1 MAPSSNTPLKSM
13 TNFAVRN
20 AAGLD
25 PDPIETE
32 EWVESL
38 ESVIRQSGS
47 ERALFLLDQL
57 EEQMRRKG
65 LRSSIQP
72 YSAYRNTIPVELQG
86 GYSGELAMEERIT
99 SLIRW
104 NALAM
109 VVRANQAHGEL
120 RGHIASYA
128 SAAEIFEVGFNHF
141 FKAPST
147 ESDGDLVFYQPHS
160 APGVYARA
168 FLEGR

>member
-1 MAPSSNTPLKSM
+1 MAPSSNDPLKSM
-13 TNFAVRN
+13 SNFAVRN
-20 AAGLD
+20 ASGLD

-32 EWVESL
+32 EWMESL

-47 ERALFLLDQL
+47 SRALFLLDQL

-72 YSAYRNTIPVELQG
+72 YSAYRNTIPVDQQG
-86 GYSGELAMEERIT
+86 GYPGELAMEERIT

-120 RGHIASYA
+120 GGHIASYA

-141 FKAPST
+141 FKAPSM
-147 ESDGDLVFYQPHS
+147 ESDGDLGVLS
-160 APGVYARA
+160 APLSSRNLRA
-168 FLEGR
+168 SLP